1 MPFSSLFE
9 AEKYINGLDEDTK
22 QRLITTTS
30 FMLINNINQQNN
42 LDTFSLIQKMA
53 SLLSS
58 DNQKQLLAE
67 VNSVVM
73 KHLFKN
79 NVDIFPII
87 HKLSTL
93 LSEDNKQKVVT
104 DLDFIIENTVFNKIS
119 VSETQP
125 GNITSF
131 QEEMIK
137 PITSNDNNIP
147 NSAPFGIHTVARH
160 IQQTQNRNHTP
171 SPLPSS
177 IVNKTPLP
185 KITSGINLTGTFNL
199 KPKDSTDSPSRK
211 NSLPI
216 KETIKY
222 IIPFQTEL
230 GRKALTD
237 FSTPTTVYQFLKEV
251 NGQTTAEKIYS
262 DLYSGLDYPNFIS
275 KIYDV
280 FTPKYITLKKAANLP
295 SDKDIRLRIGE
306 WLVMLGYLEENKLEK
321 IVQLHSVAVKNNE
334 VNNRRFAV
342 KTIVNNQPVEHKGP
356 FFGAFLIESEVI
368 TKEQLSQALMFQN
381 QYNEIIAGLK

>member
-1 MPFSSLFE
+1 MPFNSLFE
-9 AEKYINGLDEDTK
+9 AENYINGLDEDTK
-22 QRLITTTS
+22 QRLVTTTS

-53 SLLSS
+53 SLLST
-58 DNQKQLLAE
+58 DNQKQLLSE
-67 VNSVVM
+67 VNSVVV

-93 LSEDNKQKVVT
+93 LSEDNKQKVVS
-104 DLDFIIENTVFNKIS
+104 DLDFIVENTVFNKIS

-131 QEEMIK
+131 KEDIIK
-137 PITSNDNNIP
+137 PTISNNSAP
-147 NSAPFGIHTVARH
+147 QSAPFGIHTVARH
-160 IQQTQNRNHTP
+160 IQQTQNRTHTP
-171 SPLPSS
+171 PPLPDS
-177 IVNKTPLP
+177 ITNKSPLP

-199 KPKDSTDSPSRK
+199 KPKDSADSPSRK
-211 NSLPI
+211 NSLPV

-237 FSTPTTVYQFLKEV
+237 FSTPTNVYQFLKEV
-251 NGQTTAEKIYS
+251 NGQITFDKIYS
-262 DLYSGLDYPNFIS
+262 DLYSGLDYQNFIS
-275 KIYDV
+275 KIYDL
-280 FTPKYITLKKAANLP
+280 FSPKYITLKKAVNIP
-295 SDKDIRLRIGE
+295 SDKDLRLRIGE
-306 WLVMLGYLEENKLEK
+306 WLVMLGYLEENKLER

-368 TKEQLSQALMFQN
+368 TKEQLAQALIIQN